1 MSEVLGSVLF
11 QSTTRSALL
20 ELLFVRGVTASVS
33 ELARRSGLSP
43 RAVGNEVR
51 HLLPTGLVLVENV
64 GRSDVVRA
72 NRRHAA
78 ARHLRGLLEAP
89 GTSVPD
95 QAEARLLRES
105 LAAWGAPLAGVRPR
119 KHHALNEAV
128 LRGLEEARRD
138 GTVLRLLPVVLARH
152 RAELDWPE
160 LREQARRRKLKAE
173 LGFLGELSADLL
185 DDPSL
190 RDEVQPLRDRRRRAM
205 RFFPQVK
212 SRYEVELAKQ
222 RSPGVATRWG
232 FWMNAST
239 DSFRSLLEKH
249 GA

>member
-1 MSEVLGSVLF
+1 MSEVLGSILF

-20 ELLFVRGVTASVS
+20 ELLFVRGVSASVS

-51 HLLPTGLVLVENV
+51 HLLPTGLVLVESV

-72 NRRHAA
+72 NRKHAA

-89 GTSVPD
+89 GESTPD
-95 QAEARLLRES
+95 ENETRQLRES

-119 KHHALNEAV
+119 KHHSLNEV
-128 LRGLEEARRD
+128 LLRGLEEARRD
-138 GTVLRLLPVVLARH
+138 GTVLRVLPVVVARNR
-152 RAELDWPE
+152 RALDWPA
-160 LREQARRRKLKAE
+160 LREESRRRKLKAE
-173 LGFLGELSADLL
+173 FGFLGELCADLL
-185 DDPSL
+185 GDPSL
-190 RDEVQPLRDRRRRAM
+190 SDEVQPLHDRRRRTM
-205 RFFPQVK
+205 RFFPHVK
-212 SRYEVELAKQ
+212 NRYEAELAKQ
-222 RSPGVATRWG
+222 RSPDVARRWG

-239 DSFRSLLEKH
+239 GSFRSLLEKH